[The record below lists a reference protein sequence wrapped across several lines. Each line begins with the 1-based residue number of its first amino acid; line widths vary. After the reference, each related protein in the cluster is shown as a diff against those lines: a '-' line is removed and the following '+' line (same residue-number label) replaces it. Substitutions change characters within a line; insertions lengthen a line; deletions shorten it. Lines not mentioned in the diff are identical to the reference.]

1 MTPIYPLL
9 GTNNRKKLPSGP
21 GGIMWGTFEV
31 ERLSFLVIYGLLFNN
46 KINKM
51 AQN

>member
-1 MTPIYPLL
+1 MIPKYPLF

-21 GGIMWGTFEV
+21 GGIMWGTIEV
-31 ERLSFLVIYGLLFNN
+31 KRLSFWGIHGLLLNN
-46 KINKM
+46 KLNKM